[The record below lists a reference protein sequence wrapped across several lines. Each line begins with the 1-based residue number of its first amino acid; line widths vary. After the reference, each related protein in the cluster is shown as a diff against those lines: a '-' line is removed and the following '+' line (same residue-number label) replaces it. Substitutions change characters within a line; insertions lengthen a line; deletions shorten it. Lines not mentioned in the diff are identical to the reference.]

1 MYHIFLSYSR
11 IDSDWVDR
19 LHAELESRGFEAW
32 LDRRDLPLNLPW
44 LNQISDAVEECALFV
59 FCESEAASSPRR
71 APRNAR
77 WPSVR
82 AGRRLVYR
90 WGSRLTRLWT
100 RSSEKSGC

>member
-59 FCESEAASSPRR
+59 FCESEAARLLRGVRLGTPGGR
-71 APRNAR
+71 A
-77 WPSVR
+77 SGQ
-82 AGRRLVYR
+82 AGDSCIGGGV
-90 WGSRLTRLWT
+90 G
-100 RSSEKSGC
+100 